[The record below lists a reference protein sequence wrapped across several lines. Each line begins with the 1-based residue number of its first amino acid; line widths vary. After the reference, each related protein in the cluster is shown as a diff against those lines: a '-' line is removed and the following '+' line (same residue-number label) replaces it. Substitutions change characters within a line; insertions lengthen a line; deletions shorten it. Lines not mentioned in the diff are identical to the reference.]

1 MKTLIFLV
9 LAVLGAHAAVVKAP
23 ATRANLN
30 VGSIATGDRL
40 LHSSTVY
47 RPPRANAVQSENVS
61 FYGNRTTR
69 ISAVQAQ
76 EVGASQRASAWI
88 ISGGIGRNNV
98 TVRFQ
103 SAVGRGY
110 NYILRVWG
118 R

>member
-9 LAVLGAHAAVVKAP
+9 LAVLGAHA
-23 ATRANLN
+23 ANLN

-61 FYGNRTTR
+61 FYGNRNTR
-69 ISAVQAQ
+69 ITAVQAQ
-76 EVGASQRASAWI
+76 EVGASQRASARI
-88 ISGGIGRNNV
+88 ISGGLGRNNV

-110 NYILRVWG
+110 NYVFRVWG